1 MNIPRFFH
9 ALRHLA
15 RTTRKVYQM
24 DAQIQTLTEA
34 VSEIKDA
41 LPAVAGAIDALEAKI
56 TAIANSGGMSAEDR
70 AAIAQATDDLRAAA
84 ASLGAAVSDANDGI
98 DEAAQ
103 AGE

>member
-1 MNIPRFFH
+1 MNITRFFN

-15 RTTRKVYQM
+15 ATTRKVHRM
-24 DAQIQTLTEA
+24 DAQVQKLTDA
-34 VSEIKDA
+34 VAEIKDA

-56 TAIANSGGMSAEDR
+56 TAIANSGGMSDEDR

-84 ASLGAAVSDANDGI
+84 VSLASAVSDANDGI

-103 AGE
+103 PGE